1 MAILK
6 SSLTYEPVELGFG
19 TSGLRALVT
28 AMTDLECYINTMG
41 FLEFLRTS
49 ELVKPGGTVYIA
61 GDLRESTPRIMRSVV
76 TAVTDA
82 GYGLQYLG
90 LIPTPA
96 LALRSMSLHGAGIMV
111 TGSHIPA
118 DRNGIKFYKPA
129 GEVLKADEAGIKAA
143 VASVRSRIYG
153 EQASSSRFELDGSL
167 KSAVELPDVVRTARD
182 AYLDRY
188 EDFFGDKCL
197 SGKELVFYQHSAV
210 GRDDLVELLERL
222 GANVKPVVRSDVF
235 VPIDSENVTAKH
247 QAYFKETVAS
257 FPGAFAMVSTDGD
270 SDRPFVIDEH
280 GDFHRGDVLGAIVA
294 HWVQADA
301 AAFPVSSSDAVTT
314 WLDKMGVSWVY
325 TKIGSP
331 YVVDAMAAEVKAGK
345 KVVVGWEVNGGF
357 LTGSEVS
364 RGEKMLSALP
374 TRDAIFPIIV
384 ALVAAHE
391 AGITISELFARLPK
405 RYTQAG
411 LIDNFPSEVSQKI
424 LQADVSA
431 YFSADAGYGKIQE
444 INRLDGLRIYFD
456 NGDIAH
462 LRPSGN
468 APQLRM
474 YSVADSQGRA
484 DEIVRLALAEPDG
497 VLRQMERALKA

>member
-1 MAILK
+1 
-6 SSLTYEPVELGFG
+6 
-19 TSGLRALVT
+19 
-28 AMTDLECYINTMG
+28 
-41 FLEFLRTS
+41 
-49 ELVKPGGTVYIA
+49 
-61 GDLRESTPRIMRSVV
+61 
-76 TAVTDA
+76 
-82 GYGLQYLG
+82 
-90 LIPTPA
+90 
-96 LALRSMSLHGAGIMV
+96 
-111 TGSHIPA
+111 
-118 DRNGIKFYKPA
+118 
-129 GEVLKADEAGIKAA
+129 
-143 VASVRSRIYG
+143 
-153 EQASSSRFELDGSL
+153 
-167 KSAVELPDVVRTARD
+167 
-182 AYLDRY
+182 
-188 EDFFGDKCL
+188 
-197 SGKELVFYQHSAV
+197 
-210 GRDDLVELLERL
+210 
-222 GANVKPVVRSDVF
+222 
-235 VPIDSENVTAKH
+235 
-247 QAYFKETVAS
+247 
-257 FPGAFAMVSTDGD
+257 
-270 SDRPFVIDEH
+270 
-280 GDFHRGDVLGAIVA
+280 
-294 HWVQADA
+294 
-301 AAFPVSSSDAVTT
+301 
-314 WLDKMGVSWVY
+314 
-325 TKIGSP
+325 
-331 YVVDAMAAEVKAGK
+331 MAAEVKAGK